1 MSEGTRLKKACERM
15 GVSARTL
22 QRWLKPATEEDR
34 RCGPRKPPAN
44 RLTEAE
50 RKQMLTVAS
59 SKEFRNL
66 SPKQIVPRLADRGQ
80 YIASE
85 SSFYRLLREKKQLA
99 HRGKAKVATPR
110 PKPQFVAQKPNQV
123 WSWDI
128 TYLKSPVRGMYYYLY
143 NVMDVY
149 SRRIVG
155 WAVHEEECNE
165 LASTLFREAL
175 QKAGNP
181 TGLVS
186 HSDNG
191 SVMKGSTLL
200 ATLQQLGVITSYSR
214 PSVSNI
220 TLPSLMADLNRSGLP
235 GSGCKHLSVGTTQS
249 TGTAAFVL
257 SHPMNAI
264 SARRL
269 PFYRNDTNCTCVH
282 AGNAQ
287 SAGAPSHAIGLPQA
301 P

>member
-1 MSEGTRLKKACERM
+1 MLN
-15 GVSARTL
+15 L
-22 QRWLKPATEEDR
+22 
-34 RCGPRKPPAN
+34 AN
-44 RLTEAE
+44 T
-50 RKQMLTVAS
+50 
-59 SKEFRNL
+59 KEFRNL

-99 HRGKAKVATPR
+99 HRGKTKVPTPR
-110 PKPQFVAQKPNQV
+110 PKPQFVAQRPNQV

-143 NVMDVY
+143 KVMDVY

-214 PSVSNI
+214 PSVSNDNPFSESLFHTMKYRPTFPDGRFESLEAARKWVKTFVGWYNTQHRHSGI
-220 TLPSLMADLNRSGLP
+220 RFVTPDERHFGQEASILQKRHQLYLRACSAPEAAGVLPR
-235 GSGCKHLSVGTTQS
+235 
-249 TGTAAFVL
+249 
-257 SHPMNAI
+257 
-264 SARRL
+264 
-269 PFYRNDTNCTCVH
+269 
-282 AGNAQ
+282 
-287 SAGAPSHAIGLPQA
+287 AIGPLDTHRRARA
-301 P
+301 PDASGAVLKTHTALFFK